1 MLQTILRYGIQ
12 KAVEGCVSPKELK
25 TTVGEHI
32 RSLLDETEQGGRAV
46 GQIREALKNPQSI
59 IELRSGKQVQT
70 VTPDMPLRELLP
82 GNTEEMEITISQPH
96 VGG

>member
-1 MLQTILRYGIQ
+1 MLQTTLRYGIQ
-12 KAVEGCVSPKELK
+12 KAVEGSISPKDLK
-25 TTVGEHI
+25 TTVGEQI
-32 RSLLDETEQGGRAV
+32 RSLLDKTEQGGSGV

-70 VTPDMPLRELLP
+70 VTPDMPLCELLP
-82 GNTEEMEITISQPH
+82 GDTEEMEITISQPH